1 MGSRISFVRT
11 LFIGTKAGNNWCN
24 RGRCR
29 SWSGSR
35 NLNSLSLLPS
45 LFGFLLGLLGGL
57 GSSNGFWYGTRG
69 RNFILRGA
77 WGLSVFLRGT
87 CSCNLF
93 LHNCGSHNL
102 LGGTGGH
109 NIFFR
114 GTWNGASF
122 NLSPIL
128 FTDQM

>member
-11 LFIGTKAGNNWCN
+11 LFIGTRSGNSTCS
-24 RGRCR
+24 RSRCR

-57 GSSNGFWYGTRG
+57 GSSNGFWYDTRG
-69 RNFILRGA
+69 RSF
-77 WGLSVFLRGT
+77 FLRGT
-87 CSCNLF
+87 RGLSIFLRSTRSCNFF
-93 LHNCGSHNL
+93 LRDRGSHNL

-109 NIFFR
+109 NLFFR
-114 GTWNGASF
+114 GT
-122 NLSPIL
+122 
-128 FTDQM
+128 

>member
-1 MGSRISFVRT
+1 MGSRISFVGAF
-11 LFIGTKAGNNWCN
+11 FIGTRAGTIWCS

-35 NLNSLSLLPS
+35 NWNSLSLLPS

-69 RNFILRGA
+69 RSFILRGA
-77 WGLSVFLRGT
+77 RGLNVFLRST
-87 CSCNLF
+87 CSCNFF
-93 LHNCGSHNL
+93 LRDCGIHNL

-109 NIFFR
+109 DIFLR
-114 GTWNGASF
+114 GTWNDASF